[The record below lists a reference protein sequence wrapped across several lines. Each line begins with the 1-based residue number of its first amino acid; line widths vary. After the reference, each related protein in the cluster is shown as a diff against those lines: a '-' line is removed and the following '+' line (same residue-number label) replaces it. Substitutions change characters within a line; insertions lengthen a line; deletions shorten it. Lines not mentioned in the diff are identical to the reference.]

1 MLNRVATREEGIES
15 PRPEGSIL
23 AEGSQPRPMGGSW
36 ILPELV
42 VQTGAPDV
50 VLQVDVAIRKSPTRA
65 AYHARAT
72 GERVPVAEVN
82 VEELAL
88 RGPAVTQCVF
98 DATTDRPPLRVSDC
112 RAPVFWGRLVSHCE
126 LSIFAH
132 APPPVTY
139 SIVLGP
145 NHQKLVRP
153 SLPRAVTSQRSC
165 SSKGRSPNV
174 VVCAMA
180 GNAWPDLFVAEP
192 SPSMPKTHAPACQ
205 LQPSV
210 PPPMKPDRLK
220 SFDSWEPGTNPPVP
234 GSVGPPFVTKPSVEN
249 WSTRPDPVRP
259 RRK

>member
-98 DATTDRPPLRVSDC
+98 DATTDRPPATRIGLQG
-112 RAPVFWGRLVSHCE
+112 AG
-126 LSIFAH
+126 
-132 APPPVTY
+132 
-139 SIVLGP
+139 VLGKVGEP
-145 NHQKLVRP
+145 LRAVDLR
-153 SLPRAVTSQRSC
+153 PRAAARDVQHRIG
-165 SSKGRSPNV
+165 SKPPEVGQ
-174 VVCAMA
+174 
-180 GNAWPDLFVAEP
+180 AEP
-192 SPSMPKTHAPACQ
+192 AAGRH
-205 LQPSV
+205 QPT
-210 PPPMKPDRLK
+210 LL
-220 SFDSWEPGTNPPVP
+220 
-234 GSVGPPFVTKPSVEN
+234 
-249 WSTRPDPVRP
+249 
-259 RRK
+259 

>member
-82 VEELAL
+82 VEELSL
-88 RGPAVTQCVF
+88 LGPAVTQCVF
-98 DATTDRPPLRVSDC
+98 DSTTDRPTATRIGLQG
-112 RAPVFWGRLVSHCE
+112 AGFWGRLVVHCE

-132 APPPVTY
+132 APPPVMY
-139 SIVLGP
+139 SIVLG
-145 NHQKLVRP
+145 R
-153 SLPRAVTSQRSC
+153 RQRH
-165 SSKGRSPNV
+165 V
-174 VVCAMA
+174 
-180 GNAWPDLFVAEP
+180 LF
-192 SPSMPKTHAPACQ
+192 
-205 LQPSV
+205 
-210 PPPMKPDRLK
+210 D
-220 SFDSWEPGTNPPVP
+220 G
-234 GSVGPPFVTKPSVEN
+234 
-249 WSTRPDPVRP
+249 
-259 RRK
+259 